1 LELIKKGVDKYQEA
15 WYNKVYSER
24 EEKTM
29 EEMARQMAEE
39 MGAMV
44 MDYSWVLNAIS
55 AYCYDHNIS
64 LTEDEE
70 MELADLLMD
79 M

>member
-1 LELIKKGVDKYQEA
+1 
-15 WYNKVYSER
+15 
-24 EEKTM
+24 M

-39 MGAMV
+39 LDAMV
-44 MDYSWVLNAIS
+44 MDYGWMLNAIS
-55 AYCYDHNIS
+55 AYCYDHNIN

-70 MELADLLMD
+70 MELAELLMD